1 MNGVEASGR
10 TLEEAIQRAL
20 EELGAARDEVEV
32 EVLQDPRPALLG
44 FGGREARVR
53 VVRRPSPAAL
63 AAAFVTQV
71 FELMG
76 HHVEVDVAGG
86 DEALSLTLGGAPAR
100 TLVGRG
106 GDMLDAIEVL
116 TALHLQRRLGRRVQ
130 VEVDAAGYR
139 AQQEKTLADAAREAA
154 DRAVREGAA
163 VSLDP
168 MEPKQRRIV
177 HLALRDDPRVRTA
190 SEGEDEHRH
199 VVVIPREDAPA
210 GA

>member
-1 MNGVEASGR
+1 VSGVEASGR
-10 TLEEAIQRAL
+10 TVEEAIQRAL
-20 EELGAARDEVEV
+20 AELGAARDEVDV

-53 VVRRPSPAAL
+53 VVRRPSPAEV

-76 HHVEVDVAGG
+76 HRVEVEVAGR
-86 DEALSLTLGGAPAR
+86 DEALSLTLTGAPSR
-100 TLVGRG
+100 TLVGRSG
-106 GDMLDAIEVL
+106 EMLDAVEVL

-154 DRAVREGAA
+154 DRAVREGTAIA
-163 VSLDP
+163 LDP
-168 MEPKQRRIV
+168 MDPKRRRIV

-199 VVVIPREDAPA
+199 VVIIPREDVPA
-210 GA
+210 GT